1 MKKMMM
7 LLLTAAMTLTA
18 LADEGMWIPM
28 LLGRNEADMQKAGM
42 RISAKD
48 IYDINNA
55 CLKDA
60 ILLFNQGCTGEYVS
74 DEGLFLT
81 NHHCG
86 YSYIVSHSTVEHD
99 YLTHGFW
106 AMSRSEELPCPG
118 LTATRLVR
126 MEDVT
131 SQVLEGVT
139 ASTSD
144 ADREKIVA
152 SNIKKICARAVEG
165 THYKAIIKPFYY
177 GNQYFMYVNEVFT
190 DVRLVGAPPSNIG
203 KFGGDTDNWMW
214 PRHTGDFS
222 MFRVYADKDNKP
234 APYSADNKPYKP
246 LKHLDIS
253 LDGVK
258 EGDFTFVFGYPGTTQ
273 RYVTSDAVELAAN
286 VENPIRINLRT
297 IRLNHYNKAMN
308 QSPAQRLKYA
318 SRVASIANGW
328 KKWQGET
335 LGINRLKGVD
345 QKKAFESQFQQWA
358 AQKPEYYNVLDKLH
372 EAYQKMKPIEVERV
386 YFREALMAS
395 DFMIRT
401 YALWLMAT
409 HDSDVKVEDLVAKQ
423 KANANNYFK
432 DFSQH
437 TVVDRA
443 IFVETM
449 LYMWQAGY
457 APFLGCSTKAEAEKV
472 LCQTYDKS
480 MLNNQE
486 KLIKFL
492 DKYSDKQSKKLL
504 SDPALKLFDAAYT
517 LVYDPQKTTDYNRAQ
532 QEIQRYMRSYV
543 KGMMEMQPDVNFF
556 PDANL
561 TLRVAYGHVEGFRPK
576 DGVYYKPYSTLQGIM
591 EKENPDIYDYVVEPR
606 LKELYN
612 SQDYGP
618 YGTPDSQM
626 PVGFIATNHT
636 TGGNSGSPVLNA
648 DGQLI
653 GLNFDRCWEGT
664 MSDLLFDPDYCRNIT
679 LDIRYCLFIIDK
691 FAGAKHLVD
700 EMTLVSHNS
709 RVITNADATA
719 RHIDMQRMSQRYP
732 QGFNFTKNQRDET
745 TYVQAWTRFSDGL
758 VDKLKSDGLQW
769 EDTYT
774 FTCQAFF
781 NDEGAVEYFV
791 YDFVDHQPADAFK
804 QLFAQSVE
812 AYCANARF
820 GFTTGQRFSQGGTIT
835 LPAPVKAVEQPKS
848 AKNKK
853 KR

>member
-1 MKKMMM
+1 MKKIQNMKR
-7 LLLTAAMTLTA
+7 LLSFVLFSALAVSV

-28 LLGRNEADMQKAGM
+28 LLGRNEADMKKAGM

-60 ILLFNQGCTGEYVS
+60 IILFNQGCTGEYVS

-86 YSYIVSHSTVEHD
+86 YSYITSHSTVEHD
-99 YLTHGFW
+99 YLTNGFW

-131 SQVLEGVT
+131 DRVLEGVT
-139 ASTSD
+139 PQTTEGERA
-144 ADREKIVA
+144 AIVE
-152 SNIKKICARAVEG
+152 SNIQKITAAAVAG

-246 LKHLDIS
+246 LKHLEIS
-253 LDGVK
+253 LKGVK

-286 VENPIRINLRT
+286 IENPIRIDLRT
-297 IRLNHYNKAMN
+297 IRLKHYNKAMN
-308 QSPAQRLKYA
+308 QSAAQRLKYA

-335 LGINRLKGVD
+335 QGINRLKGVE
-345 QKKAFESQFQQWA
+345 KKKESERRFQQWA
-358 AQKPEYYNVLDKLH
+358 DGKAEYRDVLPQLH
-372 EAYQKMKPIEVERV
+372 KAYERLRPIEVELT
-386 YFREALMAS
+386 YFSEAVRAS
-395 DFMIRT
+395 DFMSRT
-401 YALWLMAT
+401 RSHRELANASTDNEAADM
-409 HDSDVKVEDLVAKQ
+409 VAKL
-423 KANANNYFK
+423 KKSNEKYFS
-432 DFSQH
+432 DFAEH

-443 IFVETM
+443 IFIETF
-449 LYMWQAGY
+449 LYMWKAGY
-457 APFLGCSTKAEAEKV
+457 APYLGEQGTGADAVKAKLEK
-472 LCQTYDKS
+472 TYDGS
-480 MLNNQE
+480 MLNNSE
-486 KLIKFL
+486 KLQKFL
-492 DKYSDKQSKKLL
+492 DGYNTGKAKKL
-504 SDPALKLFDAAYT
+504 SDDPALKLYEQAYSLAYDATKLSTYRSAYA
-517 LVYDPQKTTDYNRAQ
+517 D
-532 QEIQRYMRSYV
+532 IQRLMRSYV

-561 TLRVAYGHVEGFRPK
+561 TLRVAYGHVEGFRPR

-591 EKENPDIYDYVVEPR
+591 EKENPDIYDYVVEPK
-606 LKELYN
+606 LKRLYN
-612 SQDYGP
+612 RQDYGR
-618 YGTPDSQM
+618 YGYLDPVHPDAGPDM

-636 TGGNSGSPVLNA
+636 TGGNSGSPVLDA
-648 DGQLI
+648 DGRLI

-664 MSDLLFDPDYCRNIT
+664 MSDLLFDPDYCRNIC
-679 LDIRYCLFIIDK
+679 LDIRYCLFLIDK

-700 EMTLVSHNS
+700 EMTLV
-709 RVITNADATA
+709 
-719 RHIDMQRMSQRYP
+719 
-732 QGFNFTKNQRDET
+732 E
-745 TYVQAWTRFSDGL
+745 
-758 VDKLKSDGLQW
+758 
-769 EDTYT
+769 
-774 FTCQAFF
+774 
-781 NDEGAVEYFV
+781 
-791 YDFVDHQPADAFK
+791 
-804 QLFAQSVE
+804 
-812 AYCANARF
+812 
-820 GFTTGQRFSQGGTIT
+820 
-835 LPAPVKAVEQPKS
+835 
-848 AKNKK
+848 
-853 KR
+853 